1 LNKRY
6 ENQLNKLKVKLNDI
20 QTHNSK
26 LRGEVDVLRKE
37 HKNQVRVNVGLDKEI
52 VKIVTRA
59 KDLSIGGYTEGR
71 KADGTHNQI
80 LALKK
85 KHEDEKESFEK
96 KIKDLQDQLKERDES
111 ELDHSRTKDMSNSKK
126 IDLNAA
132 SFSNPAQLLKERL
145 KKKTANNKEKK
156 NLMDMYV
163 RNVRV
168 IEDAFEQIKE
178 ATGISSIEEIVTT
191 FIKAEDQNNSLINY
205 VNVFNSD
212 IDMINEQNETI
223 RQEIEM
229 HERAGA
235 MGEQE
240 KEKLKAEMNAQIGD
254 IKNKIEDKDGQITV
268 MEQEMS
274 NIKDFVRTMVGDFN
288 KSKFFLSVAQNMH
301 YDEETQFNEGNVTM
315 YLGELEEYIS

>member
-1 LNKRY
+1 
-6 ENQLNKLKVKLNDI
+6 
-20 QTHNSK
+20 

-37 HKNQVRVNVGLDKEI
+37 HKNQLRVNKGLDGEI

-85 KHEDEKESFEK
+85 KHEDEKESFER
-96 KIKDLQDQLKERDES
+96 KIKDLQDQLKERDDS
-111 ELDHSRTKDMSNSKK
+111 ELDHSKTKDMANSKK
-126 IDLNAA
+126 LNLANA
-132 SFSNPAQLLKERL
+132 EFSNPAQLLKERL

-163 RNVRV
+163 RNVKV

-191 FIKAEDQNNSLINY
+191 FIKAEDQNTSLLNY
-205 VNVFNSD
+205 VSMFNSE

-223 RQEIEM
+223 RTEIEA
-229 HERAGA
+229 HEKQGTLS
-235 MGEQE
+235 EQQKQE
-240 KEKLKAEMNAQIGD
+240 LK
-254 IKNKIEDKDGQITV
+254 
-268 MEQEMS
+268 S
-274 NIKDFVRTMVGDFN
+274 
-288 KSKFFLSVAQNMH
+288 
-301 YDEETQFNEGNVTM
+301 
-315 YLGELEEYIS
+315 